1 VNVDW
6 LLTTQGRLA
15 RIALGTALILFGL
28 GVVKGFF
35 GVLLLLIGAVPIASA
50 AYGTLL
56 IGPLFGRDIHGR
68 RPEEQPK
75 EEPQDAAEE
84 GDDDAADD
92 DAADD
97 DSADDDTSA
106 APKADPDWKAPP
118 LATAE
123 REPGREPRTRDLRA
137 DED

>member
-15 RIALGTALILFGL
+15 RIAAGTLLILIGL
-28 GVVKGFF
+28 GVVGGFL
-35 GVLLLLIGAVPIASA
+35 GVILLLIGAVPIASA

-56 IGPLFGRDIHGR
+56 IGPLFGRDIRGR
-68 RPEEQPK
+68 TPQPK
-75 EEPQDAAEE
+75 EEEPPPERSDEADAEPAPAASE
-84 GDDDAADD
+84 DDW
-92 DAADD
+92 
-97 DSADDDTSA
+97 S
-106 APKADPDWKAPP
+106 APP

-123 REPGREPRTRDLRA
+123 RPPGQEARTRDLRA

>member
-6 LLTTQGRLA
+6 LLSTQGRLA
-15 RIALGTALILFGL
+15 RIAVGTLLIIVGL
-28 GVVKGFF
+28 AVIRGFA
-35 GVLLLLIGAVPIASA
+35 GVLLLIVGAIPIASA

-68 RPEEQPK
+68 RPEEQPA
-75 EEPQDAAEE
+75 EESGGEAPEEDAAAPEDDVAPE
-84 GDDDAADD
+84 DDAAR
-92 DAADD
+92 
-97 DSADDDTSA
+97 
-106 APKADPDWKAPP
+106 PGADPDWEAPP

-123 REPGREPRTRDLRA
+123 RPPGQEARTRDLRE

>member
-1 VNVDW
+1 MTPEW
-6 LLTTQGRLA
+6 LMSTQGRLA
-15 RIALGTALILFGL
+15 RVGFGTLLILIGL
-28 GVVKGFF
+28 GAIGGFF

-68 RPEEQPK
+68 RPEDQP
-75 EEPQDAAEE
+75 QEE
-84 GDDDAADD
+84 GDDDDAASDQGGDDASAADE
-92 DAADD
+92 DADESG
-97 DSADDDTSA
+97 SAE
-106 APKADPDWKAPP
+106 ADPDWEAPP

-123 REPGREPRTRDLRA
+123 RSPDQEPRTRDLRR